1 MKRHYISLLLVVVL
15 GIVTVQSAHLASLDL
30 PANQPAY
37 LVDFDL
43 PTGYLAE
50 KIFAPPLQ
58 SPEHVAISPTG
69 AIVVTGGD
77 ADRVIQVHEDGTLT
91 TYADPSSNPYSGVA
105 FDAAGNLYV
114 VDWAGVLW
122 KVTPSGSA
130 TQLAG
135 EMYYNSGLDVAPSG
149 DVFAV
154 NSSTAVLRITPTGQV
169 SVYASGLTNA
179 KDVAVSPI
187 TGQVYVMD
195 WDAGAIY
202 RANPNGTV
210 TLLTSGLSNDATHIA
225 FAPDGT
231 LYHMGIIPGFSRI
244 STANGKRTE
253 ITWVQEYIPGDFAF
267 DSQGRVV
274 TANATTN
281 YVVRYHL
288 DTETVDIL
296 VEGLGNTT
304 ALAVAPGGG
313 GIYFGVNGLTWREQG
328 KVLRIEADGSVT
340 PFITGLPDR
349 VRSMTFDAQGT
360 GYIAAGDDVY
370 TTTLTGITGTLITLD
385 DAALSLAVEPTTNRL
400 WGIGNEELWYL
411 DELDVRHAVPFT
423 LSTNQWVHSIAF
435 TPDGTL
441 YLYTIT
447 GDPNI
452 TPVVHG
458 VYRVNPAGPTY
469 TLIADLTTIHVC
481 CLGPSQIGAGHDGNI
496 YWVGFGDRY
505 TVGNEAD
512 MHMVRVTPAGQV
524 TLFAR
529 NLPIDPLAVT
539 GSLDSTDLYFTS
551 SEGVYRVFEVKQIF
565 LPVILKGSR

>member
-1 MKRHYISLLLVVVL
+1 MKLNFVVLLLVVIL
-15 GIVTVQSAHLASLDL
+15 GVVTVRPAHLAGLNL
-30 PANQPAY
+30 PANQSSNF
-37 LVDFDL
+37 VDFDL
-43 PTGYLAE
+43 PIGYLAE

-58 SPEHVAISPTG
+58 SPEHVAVSPYG

-77 ADRVIQVHEDGTLT
+77 ADQVIQVHEDGTLT
-91 TYADPSSNPYSGVA
+91 TYTDPSSYPYSGIA
-105 FDAAGNLYV
+105 FDSAGNLYV

-122 KVTPSGSA
+122 KVTPSGTA

-135 EMYYNSGLDVAPSG
+135 GMYYISGLDVAPSG

-154 NSSTAVLRITPTGQV
+154 NSSTTVLRITPTGQV
-169 SVYASGLTNA
+169 SVYASGLTNTQ
-179 KDVAVSPI
+179 DVAVSPI
-187 TGQVYVMD
+187 TGEVYVMD

-210 TLLTSGLSNDATHIA
+210 TLLTSGLSNDGTHIA

-231 LYHMGIIPGFSRI
+231 LYHMGIIPGFSRV
-244 STANGKRTE
+244 STMDGTRTE
-253 ITWVQEYIPGDFAF
+253 ITWVQEYIQGDIAF

-304 ALAVAPGGG
+304 ALAVAPDGG

-328 KVLRIEADGSVT
+328 KVVRIETDRSVT

-349 VRSMTFDAQGT
+349 IRSMTFDAQGT
-360 GYIAAGDDVY
+360 GYIAAGKDVY

-385 DAALSLAVEPTTNRL
+385 DAALSLAVDPTTNRL

-411 DELDVRHAVPFT
+411 DEVNVRHAVPFT
-423 LSTNQWVHSIAF
+423 LSPNQWVNSIAF

-452 TPVVHG
+452 APVVHG
-458 VYRVNPAGPTY
+458 VYRVNPAGPAY
-469 TLIADLTTIHVC
+469 TLIADLTTVHVC
-481 CLGPSQIGAGHDGNI
+481 CLGPSQIGAGLDGNI

-512 MHMVRVTPAGQV
+512 MHMLRITPAGQV
-524 TLFAR
+524 TLFAH

-539 GSLDSTDLYFTS
+539 GSPDSTDLYFS
-551 SEGVYRVFEVKQIF
+551 SSRGIYRIFEAETIF
-565 LPVILKGSR
+565 LPIILKHI